1 MRDESKMKVAI
12 IGAGISGLT
21 AAYRLGTTHDIT
33 VFEAN
38 DYPGGHTNTVNVELD
53 GEHQAIDT
61 GFIVFNDW
69 TYPNFIALLNELNVK
84 SLPTSMSFSVRC
96 DSANLE
102 YNGSSL
108 NGLFSQRSNLIRP
121 AFYRMLRDIL
131 RFNKEA
137 CGLMLSNSVSDETT
151 VGEFLSRN
159 NYSREFADHYLLPMG
174 SAIWSCPVGT
184 FETFP
189 IRFIV
194 EFYKNHGLLSVRNRP
209 VWRVVE
215 GGSKSYVTQMV
226 KRFQDRVHLNTP
238 IEKVARTASG
248 VVITPKNK
256 PQETFDHVVFGCH
269 SDQCLRMLAD
279 ATPVERSVLAEF
291 PYERNVA
298 ILHTDESVLPKKRR
312 AWAAWNYLLNER
324 TSSKDSHPAT
334 VTYQMN
340 ILQHLKSRHS
350 FNVTLNSA
358 QHISPAK
365 VLRRF
370 EYAHPVFT
378 VRRAA
383 AQARHSD
390 LINTNRTSYCG
401 AYWGNGFHEDGVV
414 SAIRVCDALMPK
426 EAVS

>member
-1 MRDESKMKVAI
+1 MKVAI

-21 AAYRLGTTHDIT
+21 AAYRLSEIHDVT

-38 DYPGGHTNTVNVELD
+38 DYLGGHTNTVDVELD
-53 GEHQAIDT
+53 GEHHAIDT

-108 NGLFSQRSNLIRP
+108 NGLFSQRRNLIRP
-121 AFYRMLRDIL
+121 SFFRMLRDIL

-137 CGLMLSNSVSDETT
+137 CGLALSHLLPEEST
-151 VGEFLSRN
+151 VGEFLARN

-174 SAIWSCPVGT
+174 AAIWSCPVGT

-189 IRFIV
+189 IKFIV

-209 VWRVVE
+209 VWRVIE
-215 GGSKSYVTQMV
+215 GGSRSYVTQMV
-226 KRFQDRVHLNTP
+226 KRFRDCVSLNTP
-238 IEKVARTASG
+238 IEKVERTAHA
-248 VVITPKNK
+248 VVVTPRNK
-256 PQETFDHVVFGCH
+256 PQQTFDHVVFGCH

-279 ATPVERSVLAEF
+279 PTHVERSVLTEF

-298 ILHTDESVLPKKRR
+298 VLHTDASVLPKQRR
-312 AWAAWNYLLNER
+312 TWAAWNYLLNEK
-324 TSSKDSHPAT
+324 SSQRNVQPAT
-334 VTYQMN
+334 VTYQIN

-350 FNVTLNSA
+350 FNVTLNSEQNIA
-358 QHISPAK
+358 PSKILK
-365 VLRRF
+365 RF
-370 EYAHPVFT
+370 EYAHPIFT

-383 AQARHSD
+383 AQARHGE
-390 LINTNRTSYCG
+390 LINSNRTSYCG

-414 SAIRVCDALMPK
+414 SAIRVCDALLPK

>member
-1 MRDESKMKVAI
+1 MKVAI

-21 AAYRLGTTHDIT
+21 AAYRLSTVHDVT

-38 DYPGGHTNTVNVELD
+38 DYLGGHTNTVDVELD
-53 GEHQAIDT
+53 GERHAIDT

-69 TYPNFIALLNELNVK
+69 TYPKFIALLNELNVK
-84 SLPTSMSFSVRC
+84 SVPTSMSFSVRC
-96 DSANLE
+96 DARNLE
-102 YNGSSL
+102 YNGSSV
-108 NGLFSQRSNLIRP
+108 NGLFSQRLNLIRP
-121 AFYRMLRDIL
+121 SFYRMLRDIL

-137 CGLMLSNSVSDETT
+137 SEVLRTASVAGEKT
-151 VGEFLSRN
+151 VGEYLAQNR
-159 NYSREFADHYLLPMG
+159 YSREFAEHYLLPMG

-184 FETFP
+184 FESFP

-209 VWRVVE
+209 VWRVIE
-215 GGSKSYVTQMV
+215 GGSRSYVTQMV
-226 KRFQDRVHLNTP
+226 KRFQDRISLNTP
-238 IEKVARTASG
+238 IEKVERLTDAVVVTA
-248 VVITPKNK
+248 KNRPPEK
-256 PQETFDHVVFGCH
+256 FDHVVFGCH

-279 ATPVERSVLAEF
+279 PTSVEKSVLSEF
-291 PYERNVA
+291 PYERNIA
-298 ILHTDESVLPKKRR
+298 ILHTDKSVLPSKRR
-312 AWAAWNYLLNER
+312 AWAAWNYLLNPR
-324 TSSKDSHPAT
+324 SSSQDLHPAT

-350 FNVTLNSA
+350 FNVTLNSDKN
-358 QHISPAK
+358 ISPVK

-370 EYAHPVFT
+370 EYSHPVFT

-383 AQARHSD
+383 MQARHSE

-414 SAIRVCDALMPK
+414 SAIRVCDALMPM
-426 EAVS
+426 EAAS

>member
-1 MRDESKMKVAI
+1 MKVAI

-21 AAYRLGTTHDIT
+21 AAYRLSTIHDVT

-38 DYPGGHTNTVNVELD
+38 DYPGGHTNTVDIELD
-53 GEHQAIDT
+53 GEHHAIDT

-69 TYPNFIALLNELNVK
+69 TYPNFIALLNELHVK

-137 CGLMLSNSVSDETT
+137 CGLMFSKSVSDETT
-151 VGEFLSRN
+151 VGEFLRRN
-159 NYSREFADHYLLPMG
+159 KYSLEFAEHYILPMG

-226 KRFQDRVHLNTP
+226 KRFQDRVRLNTP
-238 IEKVARTASG
+238 IDKIARTASG

-256 PQETFDHVVFGCH
+256 PPETFDHVVFGCH
-269 SDQCLRMLAD
+269 SDQCLRMLSD
-279 ATPVERSVLAEF
+279 ATPVEQSVLTEF

-324 TSSKDSHPAT
+324 TSPSDAHPAT

-340 ILQHLKSRHS
+340 MLQHLKSRHS
-350 FNVTLNSA
+350 FNVTLNSD
-358 QHISPAK
+358 QNISPAK
-365 VLRRF
+365 VLRRL
-370 EYAHPVFT
+370 EYSHPVFT

-383 AQARHSD
+383 AQRRHSE
-390 LINTNRTSYCG
+390 LINANRTSYCG

>member
-1 MRDESKMKVAI
+1 MKVAI

-21 AAYRLGTTHDIT
+21 AAYRLSVSHDIT

-38 DYPGGHTNTVNVELD
+38 DYLGGHTNTVNVELD
-53 GEHQAIDT
+53 GEHHAIDT
-61 GFIVFNDW
+61 GFIVFNDR

-96 DSANLE
+96 DAANLE

-108 NGLFSQRSNLIRP
+108 NGLFSRRSNLIRP

-137 CGLMLSNSVSDETT
+137 CGLVLSNSVSDETT
-151 VGEFLSRN
+151 VGEFLRRN

-209 VWRVVE
+209 VWRVIE
-215 GGSKSYVTQMV
+215 GGSKRYVTQMV
-226 KRFQDRVHLNTP
+226 KRFQDRVCLNTP
-238 IEKVARTASG
+238 IEKVVRTASA
-248 VVITPKNK
+248 VVVTPKNK
-256 PQETFDHVVFGCH
+256 PPETFDHVVFGCH

-279 ATPVERSVLAEF
+279 PTAVERCVLSEF
-291 PYERNVA
+291 PYERNIAV
-298 ILHTDESVLPKKRR
+298 LHTDESVLPTKRR

-324 TSSKDSHPAT
+324 TSPKDTHPAT

-350 FNVTLNSA
+350 FNVTLNSD
-358 QHISPAK
+358 QNISPAK

-370 EYAHPVFT
+370 EYSHPVFT

-383 AQARHSD
+383 AQARHSE

-414 SAIRVCDALMPK
+414 SAIRVCDALMRK